1 MSKHLNEEYLQNL
14 LGLLRGFTPHT
25 PITEDDI
32 ENVFLTIRD
41 SFDGEQMPINRIAGE
56 TYQTLSVSDK
66 ENLKK
71 AVPSQFVRTIL
82 KSMYDNYEK
91 VVNAQL
97 SKVKSQFD
105 YLLKGLER

>member
-25 PITEDDI
+25 PITGDDI
-32 ENVFLTIRD
+32 
-41 SFDGEQMPINRIAGE
+41 
-56 TYQTLSVSDK
+56 